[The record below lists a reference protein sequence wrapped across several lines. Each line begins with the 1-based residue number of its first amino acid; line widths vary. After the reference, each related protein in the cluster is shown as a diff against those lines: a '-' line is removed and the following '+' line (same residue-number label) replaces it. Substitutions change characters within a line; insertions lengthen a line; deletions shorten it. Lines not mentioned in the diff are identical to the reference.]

1 MPKFTVRRLVDAWLT
16 YTAEIEADD
25 ASEAAELARENDS
38 TLDWSEED
46 VLTFDDRRFI
56 TLDAAG
62 DEIAS
67 TEIGDNL

>member
-1 MPKFTVRRLVDAWLT
+1 MPKFTVRRLVDAWVT

-25 ASEAAELARENDS
+25 ASEAAELARENDG
-38 TLDWSEED
+38 TLDWTEED

-62 DEIAS
+62 NEITS